1 MLWLHYSYSDLAILT
16 FNYHCMSINND
27 SRSNFFSY
35 SSFFSL
41 FLNLEKFN
49 NDGGINNP
57 MKMKAGNAV
66 VPKTHL
72 QSIHSSIICH
82 DRSLSSLKA
91 ESKNYTTHVLS
102 YQLLLTKL
110 MSYQIFLATKLIST
124 RAANQSVSKKTC

>member
-1 MLWLHYSYSDLAILT
+1 MQSLVEFTEMKLCYGFIILT

-27 SRSNFFSY
+27 SRSNFFLY

-41 FLNLEKFN
+41 FLNLEKFD

-57 MKMKAGNAV
+57 MKMKAGNDV

-91 ESKNYTTHVLS
+91 ESKNYTTHVLPC
-102 YQLLLTKL
+102 Q
-110 MSYQIFLATKLIST
+110 
-124 RAANQSVSKKTC
+124 